1 MTNTPPSF
9 LSHQIT
15 NTELSVIFA
24 GFGFLLL
31 VLASV
36 ILTSL
41 IAKGV
46 ASVICI
52 TAFVLALYYVMQAY
66 KEDWKNE
73 SNGL

>member
-9 LSHQIT
+9 LSHEIT
-15 NTELSVIFA
+15 NTELSVIFT

-31 VLASV
+31 ILAGF
-36 ILTSL
+36 ILSSML
-41 IAKGV
+41 AKGV
-46 ASVICI
+46 ASVVCA

-66 KEDWKNE
+66 EKDWKNE

>member
-1 MTNTPPSF
+1 MTNTTPSF

-15 NTELSVIFA
+15 NTELSVIFT

-31 VLASV
+31 ILAGV

-41 IAKGV
+41 FAKGV
-46 ASVICI
+46 ASIICI
-52 TAFVLALYYVMQAY
+52 TAFGLGLFYVMQAY

-73 SNGL
+73 SNGM